1 MITMTGKALVRI
13 PTDEELEKFDY
24 DNWPKWEKEV
34 GEFPWEYHDKETF
47 YVFEGSATVT
57 KKLSMSLKEVQP

>member
-34 GEFPWEYHDKETF
+34 GEFPWEYHDLIP
-47 YVFEGSATVT
+47 V
-57 KKLSMSLKEVQP
+57 KKLNLVKVILLSSPKE